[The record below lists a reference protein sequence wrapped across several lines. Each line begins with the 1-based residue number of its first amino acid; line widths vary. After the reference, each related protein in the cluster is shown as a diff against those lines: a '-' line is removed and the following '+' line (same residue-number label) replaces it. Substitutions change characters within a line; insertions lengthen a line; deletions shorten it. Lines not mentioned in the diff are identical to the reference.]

1 MKYKLNKGDLVR
13 FLEGNNYG
21 IVVELDEEDLNWTRI
36 FWFHKNMKLWHHD
49 SRNILIKVENDIRTQ
64 KR

>member
-1 MKYKLNKGDLVR
+1 MKSKFNKGDLVR

-36 FWFHKNMKLWHHD
+36 FWFHKNMNTK
-49 SRNILIKVENDIRTQ
+49 
-64 KR
+64 